1 MHNIE
6 KSKFH
11 KGEYVGYAD
20 GCVFRIA
27 RCNTSYG
34 NWAAN
39 VVSGDKF
46 GQHFNRPLFAHRLL
60 ELSRKLE
67 SLNVVQS

>member
-6 KSKFH
+6 KSKFR

-20 GCVFRIA
+20 RCVFRIA
-27 RCNTSYG
+27 RTNSSFG
-34 NWAAN
+34 NWCAT
-39 VVSGDKF
+39 VTHGDNYTR
-46 GQHFNRPLFAHRLL
+46 HCNRLIFAHRLL

-67 SLNVVQS
+67 ALNVVQS